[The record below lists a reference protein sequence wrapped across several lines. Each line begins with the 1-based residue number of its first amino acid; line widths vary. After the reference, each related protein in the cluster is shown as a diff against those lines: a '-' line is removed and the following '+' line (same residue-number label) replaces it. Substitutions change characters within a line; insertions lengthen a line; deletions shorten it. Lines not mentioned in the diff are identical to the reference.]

1 MFNIHEMAW
10 AVINFIVFFL
20 ILRLVFFKPVLK
32 MLDSRREEVEGN
44 LARAQ
49 EERDAAD
56 KLRQEYQ
63 ERLAASQGE
72 AEEIR
77 TRASRIA
84 EEARAQ
90 VLARA
95 DADAARLVERAQE
108 GIRRERDQVLAD
120 LREQAADIVSSA
132 AARVLGR
139 VLTPEDHRRLQEEFV
154 DRVGEDDA

>member
-1 MFNIHEMAW
+1 MFSIHEMAW
-10 AVINFIVFFL
+10 AVINFLAFFL

-32 MLDSRREEVEGN
+32 MLDGRRAEVEGN

-49 EERDAAD
+49 KELDEAD

-63 ERLAASQGE
+63 ERLASSQGE

-77 TRASRIA
+77 ARASRIA

-120 LREQAADIVSSA
+120 LREKAADIVSSA